1 MKLSLSKTRLSAS
14 FNGLSNLSFQFFFQ
28 FKSIIMEISFKEIYE
43 NQAMPDELIN
53 YLKAYNFEI
62 YARCNRTKFN
72 GSDFQEDVLFKKK

>member
-1 MKLSLSKTRLSAS
+1 MSVKAKTFEGFSV
-14 FNGLSNLSFQFFFQ
+14 N
-28 FKSIIMEISFKEIYE
+28 
-43 NQAMPDELIN
+43 ELIN